1 MRKRLQSV
9 LINRDVAL
17 LATCQAL
24 LVTGNVLLVSVTS
37 LIGNR
42 LTTEPIL
49 ATLPVAMQ
57 FGGMMLAT
65 LPVSLLMKRIGRR
78 RGFILGNLIGIVGAA
93 ICLSGLQLSS
103 LLLFCIGTGLIGAC
117 IGISQLY
124 RFAAV
129 DASNDASR
137 HRAIGLVMTGGIVA
151 ALVGPNLAVWTRE
164 WLPQTLYGGSFIG
177 LIGLYLLTL
186 LALSRIRIPPPSAE
200 EIHGQQRP
208 LSEILRQPV
217 FRVAVFGAMV
227 AYAVMALIM
236 TATPLAMSG
245 CGFGFPSTAGV
256 IQWHVLGMFAPSFLT
271 GHLIS
276 RYGIIPIMLT
286 GTVLMIVSVLINLAG
301 VSEGHF
307 TIALLLLGVGWNF
320 LYIGSTSLVTQ
331 SYRLAEK
338 AKVQGINDMLVSL
351 AVMLS
356 AFFAGVLHNLFG
368 WQSVNLAMLPL
379 LLLVVAVIVVFHR
392 QRVNALAMSC

>member
-1 MRKRLQSV
+1 MRKGLKSV
-9 LINRDVAL
+9 FINRDVTL
-17 LATCQAL
+17 LAICQAL
-24 LVTGNVLLVSVTS
+24 LVTGNVLLVSVTA
-37 LIGNR
+37 LIGNW

-78 RGFILGNLIGIVGAA
+78 RGFVLGNIIGIVGAV
-93 ICLSGLQLSS
+93 ICLSGLQQRS
-103 LLLFCIGTGLIGAC
+103 LALFCIGTGLIGAC

-129 DASNDASR
+129 DASDDVSR
-137 HRAIGLVMTGGIVA
+137 HRAIGLVMTGGIAA

-186 LALSRIRIPPPSAE
+186 LALSRIRIPPPSSE
-200 EIHGQQRP
+200 EVHGQQRP

-217 FRVAVFGAMV
+217 FRVAVLGAMV

-245 CGFGFPSTAGV
+245 YGFGFPSTAGV

-271 GHLIS
+271 GRLIS
-276 RYGIIPIMLT
+276 RYGIIQIMLT
-286 GTVLMIVSVLINLAG
+286 GAVLMIVSVLINVQG

-307 TIALLLLGVGWNF
+307 SIALLLLGVGWNF

-331 SYRLAEK
+331 SYRPAEK
-338 AKVQGINDMLVSL
+338 AKVQGVNDMLVSL
-351 AVMLS
+351 AVMLA
-356 AFFAGVLHNLFG
+356 AFFAGLLQNLFG

-379 LLLVVAVIVVFHR
+379 LLLVVAVIVLFHR
-392 QRVNALAMSC
+392 QRVNPLAMSC